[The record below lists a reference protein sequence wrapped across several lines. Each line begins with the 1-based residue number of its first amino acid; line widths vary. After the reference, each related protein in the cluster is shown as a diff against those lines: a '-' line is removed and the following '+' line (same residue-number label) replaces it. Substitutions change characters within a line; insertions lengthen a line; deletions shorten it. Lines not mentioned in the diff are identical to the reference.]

1 MNDEINPIEKKEERK
16 RLQYAILFSVSF
28 HILLLLI
35 IFFSNIF
42 DNSKKKDEVVVVT
55 VKLHDKVIEE
65 FNKLDDSKKQKIL
78 DKSKEES
85 KKMMKKI
92 EKEKKEAIKTEN
104 KNEIKSSN
112 VVETDNIS
120 EKTTTEENVKTEKVI
135 TENITKNENKES
147 VPVKDENLF
156 DKYSENENIK
166 REQIKSEF
174 TSSNTN
180 TKKSNSDDSD
190 TAEKGDLENL
200 LDNINVR
207 GDGDKEGEDNATG
220 VDGDNNIKW
229 KGNVVRAVT
238 KSDSIN
244 SPEEIALLGL
254 KTEISMEFEVF
265 ENGLIGGVKVLESTG
280 NAYWDLDIIEQFKRN
295 YKFVQSNVKSVGIIQ
310 ISIGY

>member
-1 MNDEINPIEKKEERK
+1 MNDEVNPIEKKEERK

-28 HILLLLI
+28 HILLLLV

-42 DNSKKKDEVVVVT
+42 DNTKKKDEVVVVT

-78 DKSKEES
+78 DRSKEES
-85 KKMMKKI
+85 KKIMKKM
-92 EKEKKEAIKTEN
+92 EKEKKEAIKIEN
-104 KNEIKSSN
+104 KNEVKSSN
-112 VVETDNIS
+112 VVESDKNS
-120 EKTTTEENVKTEKVI
+120 ENTAVVENVKTESVV
-135 TENITKNENKES
+135 TENINKNENRET

-156 DKYSENENIK
+156 EKYSESENLK
-166 REQIKSEF
+166 REQIKNEFSANNIDSE
-174 TSSNTN
+174 
-180 TKKSNSDDSD
+180 KSNSANDD
-190 TAEKGDLENL
+190 AREKGELENI
-200 LDNINVR
+200 LDNVKTN
-207 GDGDKEGEDNATG
+207 GDGDKEGDDNAAG

-244 SPEEIALLGL
+244 SPEEISLLGL
-254 KTEISMEFEVF
+254 KTEISIEFEVF

-295 YKFVQSNVKSVGIIQ
+295 YKFVQSDVKSIGIIQ